1 MTRNDLKDLIKECI
15 LEVITEGVRS
25 ERGTAMAA
33 PVRESRQNRMPA
45 ASPAPQRKMIGG
57 TVLDRPALPT
67 RSQPAPAPA
76 PARMVQTLTAD
87 PTLQSIF
94 ADTAATTLQEQISA
108 ERGGPVLAG
117 GDAAAH
123 FASKSDPTDL
133 FGAAAANWAAL
144 AFADE
149 VKK

>member
-33 PVRESRQNRMPA
+33 PVRETRQHRIPT
-45 ASPAPQRKMIGG
+45 PPPPQRKMIGG
-57 TVLDRPALPT
+57 TVLDRPALPART
-67 RSQPAPAPA
+67 QPAPAPA